1 MKNLTFSKDEGNQF
15 YTELHKR
22 VNSYFSEKGIAESGN
37 NLMLFKIFLYFSLD
51 ILFYYLM
58 ITSNTLFEFYLFYL
72 LMGVAVIG
80 TAFNISHDAC
90 HGIAVKSKLCKN

>member
-1 MKNLTFSKDEGNQF
+1 MKRLTFSKDEGNQF
-15 YTELHKR
+15 YIELHDR
-22 VNSYFSEKGIAESGN
+22 VNNYFAEKGIAKSGN

-90 HGIAVKSKLCKN
+90 HGIAVKSKL